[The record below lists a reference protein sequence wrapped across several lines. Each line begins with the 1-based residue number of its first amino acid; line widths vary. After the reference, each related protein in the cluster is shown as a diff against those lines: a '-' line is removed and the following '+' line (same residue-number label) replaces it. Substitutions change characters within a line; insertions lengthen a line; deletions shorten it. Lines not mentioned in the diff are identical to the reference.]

1 MDIVKRF
8 SNYLDNVEYP
18 KEKTSWN
25 IAGNLKSKNAF
36 YKYDVR
42 EMFVLPKGG
51 LGKHGRTD
59 SKADK
64 MVFELIDQWVIID
77 MEELINYIKLKKL
90 RKVHLDDLISKLD
103 WNIILPK
110 N

>member
-1 MDIVKRF
+1 
-8 SNYLDNVEYP
+8 
-18 KEKTSWN
+18 
-25 IAGNLKSKNAF
+25 
-36 YKYDVR
+36 
-42 EMFVLPKGG
+42 MFVLPKGG